1 MPESNTENYGQ
12 WLRKARNAKGWKQA
26 ELAEKSGI
34 SGQQISNIETGRSPN
49 PQAAT
54 RAKLE
59 KALDD
64 VAPEAVVT
72 ETQNEQSV
80 ENLGALQDFDPYAK
94 ADLPKCTGVYVF
106 YDITDRPVYV
116 GRATERDISQRV
128 PEHYEK
134 FWFKP
139 PVVDRG
145 AYIQI
150 DDGELCKKVEQ
161 VLIRFLKSNAL
172 FNKQGVDR
180 E

>member
-1 MPESNTENYGQ
+1 
-12 WLRKARNAKGWKQA
+12 
-26 ELAEKSGI
+26 
-34 SGQQISNIETGRSPN
+34 
-49 PQAAT
+49 
-54 RAKLE
+54 
-59 KALDD
+59 
-64 VAPEAVVT
+64 
-72 ETQNEQSV
+72 
-80 ENLGALQDFDPYAK
+80 
-94 ADLPKCTGVYVF
+94 VF

-116 GRATERDISQRV
+116 GRATERDIAQRV

-134 FWFKP
+134 FWFRP

-150 DDGELCKKVEQ
+150 DEADLCKKVEQ